1 MAVDTKKV
9 SGRRRLRFNSIDE
22 VWAEAETLAAAPQVM
37 CLGNWSVG
45 QTLKHLGVAMEG
57 SINGTGFKVPLWL
70 RIIGR
75 IYVKRLLLDGP
86 FPTGFQVPQSAA
98 KRLVAPDTTTPAEG
112 LAALRHGIH
121 RLRSETARTSHP
133 VAGPLSIEEW
143 DRFHLRHAEMHLS
156 FLVPDHT
163 AKPRPAAVEAAR

>member
-9 SGRRRLRFNSIDE
+9 RGRRRLRFHSFDE
-22 VWAEAETLAAAPQVM
+22 MMAEAEALAEAGEVTS
-37 CLGNWSVG
+37 LGNWSVG

-70 RIIGR
+70 TIVGR
-75 IYVKRLLLDGP
+75 IYVKRLLLNGP
-86 FPTGFQVPQSAA
+86 FPAGFKLPASAG
-98 KRLVAPDTTTPAEG
+98 KRLIPDQTTPAEG
-112 LAALRHGIH
+112 MAALRHGVQ
-121 RLRSETARTSHP
+121 RLRSETARSRHP

-156 FLVPDHT
+156 FLVPAGEATST
-163 AKPRPAAVEAAR
+163 AATHL